1 MSPCS
6 ARAAQEQTI
15 IWRDGDE
22 VCIRIARR
30 KNRPNGSGT
39 LRRKCTCSGGASS
52 CAVHTLWDQYFA
64 KLDDGAKPWAHI
76 TAGKARERLR
86 QVLCRLQVPD
96 ADKYG
101 TQDFR
106 RGHAEAP
113 VCLTN
118 GLCMLLVLLSITGHQ
133 AIRMHISGNPHRRA
147 VEIHCILKIPRR
159 GYAVQR
165 TNTLVL
171 TYARHLSGGPRKGD
185 SICCRHRER

>member
-1 MSPCS
+1 M
-6 ARAAQEQTI
+6 
-15 IWRDGDE
+15 
-22 VCIRIARR
+22 
-30 KNRPNGSGT
+30 
-39 LRRKCTCSGGASS
+39 
-52 CAVHTLWDQYFA
+52 
-64 KLDDGAKPWAHI
+64 LDDGAKPWAQI
-76 TAGKARERLR
+76 TAGKARKRLR

-106 RGHAEAP
+106 RGRFR
-113 VCLTN
+113 
-118 GLCMLLVLLSITGHQ
+118 MLLTFLLITGHA
-133 AIRMHISGNPHRRA
+133 AIRMHVSSDPRGRA

-171 TYARHLSGGPRKGD
+171 AYTRHLSGGPRKGD